1 MTYKILR
8 KNYLRAYQKAL
19 QRVDSLI
26 DRDKL
31 EWALRHAEYAAS
43 IAWHRPILPDFIDD
57 SLERLIEKIASKIIR
72 THTFPRQRKGDRCK
86 RVVLYNGQIIDIGA
100 LTEQY
105 LNYFI
110 DNTYEVLFLVQ
121 DVRNTVKGQKMEKAK
136 VWVKSN
142 NCPMQLPNLRNM

>member
-1 MTYKILR
+1 MSGMTYKILR

-19 QRVDSLI
+19 QRVDRLI

-110 DNTYEVLFLVQ
+110 DNNYVIISKPIF
-121 DVRNTVKGQKMEKAK
+121 
-136 VWVKSN
+136 
-142 NCPMQLPNLRNM
+142 